1 MNNQNIDQVSGEEME
16 DMLME
21 FFGKGGTFKDLKN
34 MSEDAM
40 EAIYSVA
47 YNLYQGGKYEEAQ
60 KVFQFLCF
68 YDHFNRKYFLGLGAC
83 QQMQKQFENAIEIF
97 TFALV
102 LDEHDPRPMIYIGDC
117 HLAMGD
123 KEKAKQ
129 SYESAIEWASESSE
143 YDAEKQRAAEMLDN
157 LTDSEQGE

>member
-1 MNNQNIDQVSGEEME
+1 MNNEELSGYEGEELE
-16 DMLME
+16 NMLLD

-34 MSEDAM
+34 MSDDAM

-83 QQMQKQFENAIEIF
+83 QQMQKQYDNAIEIF
-97 TFALV
+97 SFATI
-102 LDEHDPRPMIYIGDC
+102 LDSDDPRPMLYIGDC
-117 HLAMGD
+117 HMAKGD
-123 KEKAKQ
+123 KEKARVA
-129 SYESAIEWASESSE
+129 YETSIEWAGDSADYAQDLE
-143 YDAEKQRAAEMLDN
+143 RAKNMLEN
-157 LTDSEQGE
+157 LQ

>member
-1 MNNQNIDQVSGEEME
+1 MNNEDIQQASSEELE
-16 DMLME
+16 DMLIE

-34 MSEDAM
+34 MSDDAM

-47 YNLYQGGKYEEAQ
+47 YNLYQGGKYEESQ

-68 YDHFNRKYFLGLGAC
+68 YDHFNRKYFMGLGAC
-83 QQMQKQFENAIEIF
+83 QQMQKQYENAIEIF
-97 TFALV
+97 TFATV

-123 KEKAKQ
+123 KEKARM
-129 SYESAIEWASESSE
+129 SYEAAIEWAADTSDYEE
-143 YDAEKQRAAEMLDN
+143 EKQRAADMLAN
-157 LTDSEQGE
+157 ME